1 MMKFIL
7 RKKDSSTSILL
18 FIFNNYMAKTA
29 KDYMALSS
37 LIEIMKV
44 FGKNETTT
52 RMSLSR
58 ATKAGLLTNI
68 KQDNVVIYVLTTEG
82 KKIIELW
89 NEGAMNLAERYEFRN
104 SKWNNKWHFLN
115 IGFKKDI
122 NNSKAEFIDKLEQYG
137 FAQIN
142 SNTWVTPY
150 HQYEKVWKL
159 IEDYDFSDGI
169 IETYGEMTIHN
180 DMSTFLDEVFG
191 IKKLKPLYDQ
201 FINIYSDKLVEIKQI
216 YKDSNFVSDGLALPI
231 LHQLGTHFFNIASD
245 DAVLP
250 KQILPEWQGD
260 KAELIMKNLREMLLE
275 ATYEYFK
282 KFD

>member
-1 MMKFIL
+1 MKVIL

-18 FIFNNYMAKTA
+18 FIFNNYMAKTT
-29 KDYMALSS
+29 KDYMTLSS
-37 LIEIMKV
+37 LLEIMKV

-58 ATKAGLLTNI
+58 ATKGGLLTNI
-68 KQDNVVIYVLTTEG
+68 KRDKVVTYVLTTEG
-82 KKIIELW
+82 KKFIELW
-89 NEGAMNLAERYEFRN
+89 NEGAMNLSERYEFRN
-104 SKWNNKWHFLN
+104 AEWDNKWYFLN
-115 IGFKKDI
+115 IGFKKDT
-122 NNSKAEFIDKLEQYG
+122 NNSNAEFIDKLQQYG

-142 SNTWVTPY
+142 SNTWLTPY

-159 IEDYDFSDGI
+159 IEAHNLSDGI
-169 IETYGEMTIHN
+169 IETYGKMTIHN
-180 DMSTFLDEVFG
+180 DMNAFLDKVFR
-191 IKKLKPLYDQ
+191 IKKLKALYDQ

-216 YKDSNFVSDGLALPI
+216 YKDSNFVNDGLALPI
-231 LHQLGTHFFNIASD
+231 LHELGTHYFNIASD

-260 KAELIMKNLREMLLE
+260 KAKLIMNNIREMLLE
-275 ATYEYFK
+275 ATYEYFN